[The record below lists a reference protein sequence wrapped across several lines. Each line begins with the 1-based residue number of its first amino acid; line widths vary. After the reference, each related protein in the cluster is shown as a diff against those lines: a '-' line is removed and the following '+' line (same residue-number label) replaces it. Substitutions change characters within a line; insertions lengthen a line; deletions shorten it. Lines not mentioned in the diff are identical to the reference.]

1 MDIKRVDAIGVAS
14 TLGNKTI
21 RIRLFIYFLIL
32 VLYISNHLSASTK
45 HITYVKIVLL
55 PQFKK
60 VEMRFLLCPIL
71 RNTIYHK

>member
-1 MDIKRVDAIGVAS
+1 MNIKRVDATPIAS

-55 PQFKK
+55 PQSKK

-71 RNTIYHK
+71 KNTIYHK

>member
-1 MDIKRVDAIGVAS
+1 MNIKRADAIGVAS
-14 TLGNKTI
+14 ALGNKTI

-55 PQFKK
+55 PQSQKM
-60 VEMRFLLCPIL
+60 EMRFLLCPIL